1 MRRHKE
7 FHPSVC
13 QYHNLIQSAPLCLS
27 SSSHYYYY
35 FVVVVIV
42 VVVIVAIFFHH
53 HHCSSGEIRNL
64 FTFVNVLI
72 ILFVYIISYLVKV
85 AVIFVAAAMMAG
97 MAKVVP

>member
-27 SSSHYYYY
+27 SSSHYHYY
-35 FVVVVIV
+35 FVVVIVVIVIV
-42 VVVIVAIFFHH
+42 VIFFHH

-72 ILFVYIISYLVKV
+72 ILFVYIISYSVKV
-85 AVIFVAAAMMAG
+85 AVIFVAAAMVAG
-97 MAKVVP
+97 MAKVVS

>member
-72 ILFVYIISYLVKV
+72 ILFVYIISYSVKV
-85 AVIFVAAAMMAG
+85 AVIFVAAAMVAG
-97 MAKVVP
+97 MAKVVS